1 MKSVIKYLDIVEFCD
16 KNNFY
21 IVENVDY
28 KDMETDYF
36 YDYNTIN
43 PDNLLKV
50 VKDVNCCVLVKK

>member
-36 YDYNTIN
+36 YDYNTN